1 MEERLERS
9 DALLARALDLTPKPV
24 EVLTMLADNRF
35 ADGDPQQAE
44 AYLQRAAAIMPQHAS
59 IHWVRMRYLLPEWG
73 GSAEAVHAAL
83 AQARQAGVSEFHLL
97 DMEDDYVVR
106 PAKMSTPGA
115 ARAYWEV
122 AISKHPTRNRMKSL
136 LNDFIKLEN
145 WDDALPVAN
154 RLIDEY
160 PDDNNTYNLRAR
172 INKQLG
178 YIETARADYLMAAAM
193 GNEFALQ
200 ELIMAH
206 IRGGLGL
213 PGKSFGEVV
222 ELCRH
227 GAALGSSVGANCIG
241 SMFFE
246 AASVGVPFPNDPQQ
260 GYAWHLM
267 GARAGHFNSQFDLGW
282 MLYTGR
288 VPGVEPTAAKKLGT
302 FWLRRAAEL
311 NHPFAKRKLEE
322 LDIGPSEDLS
332 SGLLGGLNLGSVFA
346 GLSEFVRRMGE

>member
-1 MEERLERS
+1 
-9 DALLARALDLTPKPV
+9 
-24 EVLTMLADNRF
+24 
-35 ADGDPQQAE
+35 
-44 AYLQRAAAIMPQHAS
+44 
-59 IHWVRMRYLLPEWG
+59 
-73 GSAEAVHAAL
+73 
-83 AQARQAGVSEFHLL
+83 
-97 DMEDDYVVR
+97 
-106 PAKMSTPGA
+106 
-115 ARAYWEV
+115 
-122 AISKHPTRNRMKSL
+122 MKSL
-136 LNDFIKLEN
+136 LNDFVRLEN

-178 YIETARADYLMAAAM
+178 YIEAARADYLMAAAM

-206 IRGGLGL
+206 IRGGLGM
-213 PGKSFGEVV
+213 PGKSFSEVV

-288 VPGVEPTAAKKLGT
+288 VPGVEPDVAKKFGT
-302 FWLRRAAEL
+302 FWLRRAAEQ

-322 LDIGPSEDLS
+322 NGISPSENPAA
-332 SGLLGGLNLGSVFA
+332 GFFGGLNFESVGSV
-346 GLSEFVRRMGE
+346 LSGFLQSVRGQLN